1 MSTDKFVK
9 QIIQLSQQPEAL
21 FAHYLLA
28 QDNLYRKIPEEQRDA
43 LIIKAIASGQAA
55 AQQLQGQSLADFL
68 AESGIEVTYVEE
80 TSNKTKVSYTLAE
93 IRLPN
98 RITLNRTLID
108 SGQQLIDHQAGL
120 QSLVERASIAEVL
133 TAHELFHY
141 LENRDQLYT
150 TEKHVHYK
158 IGPFSKT
165 ARIHALSEIA
175 ATAFAKEFF
184 GLSFSPLLFNPVL
197 LYNFDG
203 EFSEGFIEQLLK
215 QGT

>member
-1 MSTDKFVK
+1 MNTERFVS
-9 QIIQLSQQPEAL
+9 QMIQLSQQKEEL

-28 QDNLYRKIPEEQRDA
+28 QDNLYRKIPEEQRES
-43 LIIKAIASGQAA
+43 LVTKAMASGRRA
-55 AQQLQGQSLADFL
+55 AQKLQGQSLAGFL
-68 AESGIEVTYVEE
+68 AESGIGVTYVEE
-80 TSNKTKVSYTLAE
+80 TSSKTKVSYTLAE
-93 IRLPN
+93 IRLPD

-108 SGQQLIDHQAGL
+108 SGQQLIDQQTGL
-120 QSLVERASIAEVL
+120 QFLIERASISDVL

-150 TEKHVHYK
+150 TEKHVQYK

-175 ATAFAKEFF
+175 ATAFAKAFF

-215 QGT
+215 QGK

>member
-43 LIIKAIASGQAA
+43 LITKAIASGQAA
-55 AQQLQGQSLADFL
+55 AQQLQGQALADFL

-120 QSLVERASIAEVL
+120 QSLVERASIADIL

>member
-43 LIIKAIASGQAA
+43 LITKAIASGQAA
-55 AQQLQGQSLADFL
+55 AQQLQGQALADFL

>member
-1 MSTDKFVK
+1 MNTERFVS
-9 QIIQLSQQPEAL
+9 QMIQLSQQKEEL

-28 QDNLYRKIPEEQRDA
+28 QDNLYRKIPEEQRNS
-43 LIIKAIASGQAA
+43 LITKAMASGEAA
-55 AQQLQGQSLADFL
+55 AQQLQGQALADFL
-68 AESGIEVTYVEE
+68 VESGIGVTYVEE
-80 TSNKTKVSYTLAE
+80 TSSKTKVSYTLAE
-93 IRLPN
+93 IRLPD

-108 SGQQLIDHQAGL
+108 SGQQLIDQQIGL
-120 QSLVERASIAEVL
+120 QFLIERASISDVL

-150 TEKHVHYK
+150 TEKHVQYK

-175 ATAFAKEFF
+175 ATAFAKAFF

-215 QGT
+215 QGK

>member
-43 LIIKAIASGQAA
+43 LITKAIASGQAA
-55 AQQLQGQSLADFL
+55 VHQLQGQSLADFL

-120 QSLVERASIAEVL
+120 QSLVERASIADIL

-150 TEKHVHYK
+150 TEKHVQYK

>member
-43 LIIKAIASGQAA
+43 LITKAIASGQVA

-120 QSLVERASIAEVL
+120 QSLVERASIADIL

-150 TEKHVHYK
+150 TEKHVQYK

>member
-43 LIIKAIASGQAA
+43 LITKAIASGQAA

-197 LYNFDG
+197 LYNFDR
-203 EFSEGFIEQLLK
+203 EFSEGFIDQLLK

>member
-1 MSTDKFVK
+1 MNTERFVS
-9 QIIQLSQQPEAL
+9 QMIQLSQQKEEL

-28 QDNLYRKIPEEQRDA
+28 QDNLYRKIPEEQRNS
-43 LIIKAIASGQAA
+43 LITKAMASGEAA
-55 AQQLQGQSLADFL
+55 AQQLQGQALADFL
-68 AESGIEVTYVEE
+68 VESGIGVTYVEE
-80 TSNKTKVSYTLAE
+80 TSSKTKVSYTLAE
-93 IRLPN
+93 IRLPD

-108 SGQQLIDHQAGL
+108 SGQQLIDQQTGL
-120 QSLVERASIAEVL
+120 QFLIERASISDVL

-150 TEKHVHYK
+150 TEKHVQYK

-175 ATAFAKEFF
+175 ATAFAEAFF

-215 QGT
+215 QGK

>member
-43 LIIKAIASGQAA
+43 LITKAIASGQAA

-120 QSLVERASIAEVL
+120 QSLVERASIADIL

-150 TEKHVHYK
+150 TEKHVQYK

>member
-43 LIIKAIASGQAA
+43 LITKAIASGQVA

-108 SGQQLIDHQAGL
+108 SGQQLIDQQAGL
-120 QSLVERASIAEVL
+120 QFLVERASIAEVL

>member
-1 MSTDKFVK
+1 MNTERFVS
-9 QIIQLSQQPEAL
+9 QMIQLSQQKEEL

-28 QDNLYRKIPEEQRDA
+28 QDNLYRKIPEEQRNS
-43 LIIKAIASGQAA
+43 LITKAMASGEAA
-55 AQQLQGQSLADFL
+55 AQQLQGQALADFL
-68 AESGIEVTYVEE
+68 VESGIGVTYVEE
-80 TSNKTKVSYTLAE
+80 TSSKTKVSYTLAE
-93 IRLPN
+93 IRLPD

-108 SGQQLIDHQAGL
+108 SGQQLIDQQTGL
-120 QSLVERASIAEVL
+120 QFLIERASISDVL

-150 TEKHVHYK
+150 TEKHVQYK

-175 ATAFAKEFF
+175 ATAFAKAFF

-215 QGT
+215 QGK

>member
-1 MSTDKFVK
+1 MNTERFVN
-9 QIIQLSQQPEAL
+9 QMIQLSQQKEEL

-28 QDNLYRKIPEEQRDA
+28 QDNLYRKIPEEQRNS
-43 LIIKAIASGQAA
+43 LITNAMASGEAV
-55 AQQLQGQSLADFL
+55 AQQLQGQALADFL
-68 AESGIEVTYVEE
+68 VESGIGVTYVEE
-80 TSNKTKVSYTLAE
+80 TSSKTKVSYTLAE
-93 IRLPN
+93 IRLPD

-108 SGQQLIDHQAGL
+108 SGQQLIDQQTGL
-120 QSLVERASIAEVL
+120 QFLIERASISDVL

-150 TEKHVHYK
+150 TEKHVQYK

-175 ATAFAKEFF
+175 ATAFAKAFF

-215 QGT
+215 QGK

>member
-28 QDNLYRKIPEEQRDA
+28 QDNLYRKIPEEQREA
-43 LIIKAIASGQAA
+43 LITKAIASGQAA

-120 QSLVERASIAEVL
+120 QSLVERASIADIL

-150 TEKHVHYK
+150 TEKHVQYK